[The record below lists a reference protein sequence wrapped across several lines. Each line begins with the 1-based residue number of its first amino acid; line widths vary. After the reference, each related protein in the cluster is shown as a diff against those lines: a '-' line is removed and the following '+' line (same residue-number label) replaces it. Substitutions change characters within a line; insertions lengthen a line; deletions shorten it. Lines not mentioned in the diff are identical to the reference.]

1 MVAISA
7 TVFHHVNETGEATV
21 ELGYATRSI
30 KETLTDAV
38 NWLKE
43 QGRI

>member
-1 MVAISA
+1 MVAISV
-7 TVFHHVNETGEATV
+7 TVFHHVHETGEATV